1 MSPTAKTKP
10 FVNRQRVDVPESLA
24 PLTGYVIVP
33 IVITPKEFH
42 EFWSLVRAQ
51 DNEEDDSRHEI
62 LKTYETRLPLIREA
76 SLLLDGQLLTLP
88 KSADDL
94 VDQAIAPF
102 IVGATQECV
111 RRATR
116 IPSLPG
122 PSKNTGAA

>member
-1 MSPTAKTKP
+1 MDQTVDTKP
-10 FVNRQRVDVPESLA
+10 FQNRQRVDVPESLA

-33 IVITPKEFH
+33 VILTPKEFH
-42 EFWSLVRAQ
+42 EFWQLVRAQ
-51 DNEEDDSRHEI
+51 DDANADGRHEI

-76 SLLLDGQLLTLP
+76 SLLLDGQIVTLP

-102 IVGATQECV
+102 VVGATQECV

-116 IPSLPG
+116 IPF
-122 PSKNTGAA
+122 

>member
-1 MSPTAKTKP
+1 MSPTAKKP
-10 FVNRQRVDVPESLA
+10 FQNRQRVDVPESLA

-33 IVITPKEFH
+33 IILTPKEFH

-51 DNEEDDSRHEI
+51 DGNEDDKRHEI

-76 SLLLDGQLLTLP
+76 SLLLDEQIVVLA

-102 IVGATQECV
+102 VVGATQECV

-116 IPSLPG
+116 IPSWPD